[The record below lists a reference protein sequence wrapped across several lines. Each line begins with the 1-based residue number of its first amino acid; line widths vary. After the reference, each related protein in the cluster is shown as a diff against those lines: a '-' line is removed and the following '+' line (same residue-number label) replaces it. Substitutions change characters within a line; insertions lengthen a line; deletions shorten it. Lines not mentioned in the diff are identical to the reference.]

1 MKLFFCMQNQG
12 FPQIG
17 TTVLDGN
24 YCLKKEIRD
33 GVHLMHAA
41 KLQLFIQL
49 DSITFDGCG

>member
-1 MKLFFCMQNQG
+1 MQHQG
-12 FPQIG
+12 FLQIG
-17 TTVLDGN
+17 TTILDGN
-24 YCLKKEIRD
+24 YYLKKGVRD